1 MHAKWH
7 QYAHQVQTHSWGR
20 SEWKSDNWK
29 FIEYEL
35 IVGKLTTFIGFN
47 SSYISIINSKK
58 LREQKNRKFKSAELH
73 LNSLKS
79 MLLRQVDRMNH
90 DQMVVISSSYWSPCS

>member
-1 MHAKWH
+1 M
-7 QYAHQVQTHSWGR
+7 
-20 SEWKSDNWK
+20 
-29 FIEYEL
+29 
-35 IVGKLTTFIGFN
+35 TFIGSH

-58 LREQKNRKFKSAELH
+58 LREQKNHNFKSAELH

-90 DQMVVISSSYWSPCS
+90 DQMVVISSSY